1 MSEQS
6 QRSSAAALLKDV
18 VVNLPIFGSHNMNFK
33 KRLVHAISGQ
43 RDELEYVNALRN
55 VSLEA
60 GSGDRIGIVGP
71 NGAGKTTLLRVVAKI
86 LPPTTGSVSISGEV
100 VSMID
105 QGLGLDPQFTG
116 LENIFRRGV
125 YLNQSRAF
133 MDSKVDDI
141 VSFSGLGIRINH
153 PLYTY
158 SAGMRT
164 RLAFSIS
171 TAVKPDVLVMDEGLG
186 TADEEFSARARSRF
200 DELVGGTG
208 ILFLASHSSELIRR
222 YCNRLVVMENGR
234 IVQASRV

>member
-1 MSEQS
+1 M
-6 QRSSAAALLKDV
+6 
-18 VVNLPIFGSHNMNFK
+18 NLK
-33 KRLVHAISGQ
+33 KRLVNAFSGQ
-43 RDELEYVNALRN
+43 GDNVQFVNALRN

-60 GSGDRIGIVGP
+60 ASGDRIGIVGP

-86 LPPTTGSVSISGEV
+86 LPPSEGSVSISGEV

-105 QGLGLDPQFTG
+105 QGLGLEPQFTG

-133 MDSKVDDI
+133 MESQVDEI
-141 VSFSGLGIRINH
+141 VSFSGLGRRINH

-171 TAVKPDVLVMDEGLG
+171 TAVKPDILVMDEGLG

-200 DELVGGTG
+200 DELVGSTG
-208 ILFLASHSSELIRR
+208 ILFLASHSNELISR
-222 YCNRLVVMENGR
+222 YCNRVVVLENGA
-234 IVQASRV
+234 IVQMTRL